1 MKELKEHTDTEILA
15 EVQRRILFNRTP
27 IGQTELKSNTEPT
40 EKPKFDVKCSICGE
54 MTQVPFKPRENYPI
68 KCYKCY
74 KAAQNE

>member
-1 MKELKEHTDTEILA
+1 MKELKEYTNSELLG
-15 EVQRRILFNRTP
+15 EV
-27 IGQTELKSNTEPT
+27 
-40 EKPKFDVKCSICGE
+40 EKRLLSSKTTTFPKEEKVEKEKFDVKCSICGE

>member
-1 MKELKEHTDTEILA
+1 MKELKEYTNSELLG
-15 EVQRRILFNRTP
+15 EVEKRLLSSKTTTFP
-27 IGQTELKSNTEPT
+27 KEEKV